1 MLRIKNLSFKLDSER
16 LILDQINTVFQPNE
30 VYGIAGKSGVGKST
44 LLKIIAGIKDAS
56 TGDVFLNDSK
66 LPRASQRLIPGH
78 PEMSLVAQDYKLDL
92 YHTCTENIREV
103 ILNWEP
109 VQREQRV
116 RHLIKLLEL
125 DDVAHAI
132 AKDLSGGEQ
141 QRLALARAIA
151 KKPNWLLLDEPFS
164 HLDSVLKARLINLLI
179 ALKEKERLCIILVSH
194 DAQDML
200 GICNHMAFLA
210 KGKLSRFFNPMER
223 YWNLKNLRE
232 ARWFGEVNTITWKD
246 VKIRFRPGSFSIQPN
261 GVPLILSR
269 CFFNGTVYIHYFY
282 TANNELVIL
291 HSLTVLPDHLEI
303 IPHYDKKI

>member
-16 LILDQINTVFQPNE
+16 LILDRITTVFQPNE
-30 VYGIAGKSGVGKST
+30 VYGIAGKSGAGKST

-56 TGDVFLNDSK
+56 SGEVFLNDK
-66 LPRASQRLIPGH
+66 MLPRASQRLIPGH
-78 PEMSLVAQDYKLDL
+78 PAMSLVAQDYNLDL

-109 VQREQRV
+109 IQREQRV
-116 RHLIKLLEL
+116 QHLIKLLEL
-125 DDVAHAI
+125 QDVAHAI

-164 HLDSVLKARLINLLI
+164 HLDSVLKVGLINLLL

-200 GICNHMAFLA
+200 GLCKHMAFLS
-210 KGKLSRFFNPMER
+210 KGKLSRFFDPMER

-232 ARWFGEVNTITWKD
+232 ARWFGEVNSITWND
-246 VKIRFRPGSFSIQPN
+246 EKIRFRPGSFSIDSN
-261 GVPLILSR
+261 GVPLILNR

-282 TANNELVIL
+282 TLNNELVIL
-291 HSLTVLPDHLEI
+291 HNLTALPEHLKI
-303 IPHYDKKI
+303 IPRHDK

>member
-1 MLRIKNLSFKLDSER
+1 MLRIKNLSFKLDSDR
-16 LILDQINTVFQPNE
+16 LILDQINTVFQPNV
-30 VYGIAGKSGVGKST
+30 VYGIAGKSGAGKST

-56 TGDVFLNDSK
+56 TGDVLLNDRK

-78 PEMSLVAQDYKLDL
+78 PEMSLLAQDYNLDL

-103 ILNWEP
+103 ILNWAPE
-109 VQREQRV
+109 QREQRV

-151 KKPNWLLLDEPFS
+151 KKPSWLLLDEPFS

-210 KGKLSRFFNPMER
+210 KGKLSRFFDPMER

-232 ARWFGEVNTITWKD
+232 ARWFGEVNTIT
-246 VKIRFRPGSFSIQPN
+246 
-261 GVPLILSR
+261 
-269 CFFNGTVYIHYFY
+269 
-282 TANNELVIL
+282 
-291 HSLTVLPDHLEI
+291 
-303 IPHYDKKI
+303 

>member
-16 LILDQINTVFQPNE
+16 LILDRITTVFQPNE
-30 VYGIAGKSGVGKST
+30 VYGIAGKSGAGKST

-56 TGDVFLNDSK
+56 SGEVFLNDK
-66 LPRASQRLIPGH
+66 MLPRASQRLIPGH
-78 PEMSLVAQDYKLDL
+78 PAMSLVAQDYNLDL

-109 VQREQRV
+109 IQREQRV
-116 RHLIKLLEL
+116 QHLIKLLEL
-125 DDVAHAI
+125 QDVAHAI

-164 HLDSVLKARLINLLI
+164 HLDSVLKVRLINLLL

-200 GICNHMAFLA
+200 GLCKHMAFLT
-210 KGKLSRFFNPMER
+210 KGKLSRFFDPMER

-232 ARWFGEVNTITWKD
+232 ARWFGEVNSITWND
-246 VKIRFRPGSFSIQPN
+246 EKIRFRPGSFSIDSN
-261 GVPLILSR
+261 GVPLILNR

-282 TANNELVIL
+282 TLNNELVIL
-291 HSLTVLPDHLEI
+291 HNLTALPEHLKI
-303 IPHYDKKI
+303 IPRHDK

>member
-16 LILDQINTVFQPNE
+16 LILDRITTVFQPNE
-30 VYGIAGKSGVGKST
+30 VYGIAGKSGAGKST

-56 TGDVFLNDSK
+56 SGEVFLNDK
-66 LPRASQRLIPGH
+66 MLPRASQRLIPGH
-78 PEMSLVAQDYKLDL
+78 PAMSLVAQDYNLDL

-109 VQREQRV
+109 IQREQRV
-116 RHLIKLLEL
+116 QHLIKLLEL
-125 DDVAHAI
+125 QDVAHAI

-164 HLDSVLKARLINLLI
+164 HLDSVLKVGLINLLL

-200 GICNHMAFLA
+200 GLCKHMAFLT
-210 KGKLSRFFNPMER
+210 KGKLSRFFDPMER
-223 YWNLKNLRE
+223 FWNLKNLRE
-232 ARWFGEVNTITWKD
+232 ARWFGEVNSITWND
-246 VKIRFRPGSFSIQPN
+246 EKIRFRPGSFSIDSN
-261 GVPLILSR
+261 GVPLILNR

-282 TANNELVIL
+282 TLNNELVIL
-291 HSLTVLPDHLEI
+291 HNLTALPEHLKI
-303 IPHYDKKI
+303 IPRHDK

>member
-1 MLRIKNLSFKLDSER
+1 MLRIKNLSFNLDSER
-16 LILDQINTVFQPNE
+16 LILDRITTVFQPNE
-30 VYGIAGKSGVGKST
+30 VYGIAGKSGAGKST

-56 TGDVFLNDSK
+56 SGEVFLNDK
-66 LPRASQRLIPGH
+66 MLPRASQRLIPGH
-78 PEMSLVAQDYKLDL
+78 PAMSLVAQDYNLDL

-109 VQREQRV
+109 IQREQRV
-116 RHLIKLLEL
+116 QHLIKLLEL
-125 DDVAHAI
+125 QDVAHAI

-164 HLDSVLKARLINLLI
+164 HLDSVLKVRLINLLL

-200 GICNHMAFLA
+200 GLCKHMAFLT
-210 KGKLSRFFNPMER
+210 KGKLSRFFDPMER

-232 ARWFGEVNTITWKD
+232 ARWFGEVNSITWND
-246 VKIRFRPGSFSIQPN
+246 EKIRFRPGSFSIDSN
-261 GVPLILSR
+261 GVPLILNR

-282 TANNELVIL
+282 TLNNELVIL
-291 HSLTVLPDHLEI
+291 HNLTALPEHLKI
-303 IPHYDKKI
+303 IPRHDK

>member
-1 MLRIKNLSFKLDSER
+1 MLRIKNLSFKLDSDR
-16 LILDQINTVFQPNE
+16 LILNQISTVFQPNE
-30 VYGIAGKSGVGKST
+30 VYGIAGKSGAGKST

-56 TGDVFLNDSK
+56 TGDVYLNDSK

-116 RHLIKLLEL
+116 RQLIKLLEL
-125 DDVAHAI
+125 DDVDHAI

-151 KKPNWLLLDEPFS
+151 KKPSWLLLDEPFS

-210 KGKLSRFFNPMER
+210 KGKLSRFFDPMER

-232 ARWFGEVNTITWKD
+232 SRWFGEVNTITWKD
-246 VKIRFRPGSFSIQPN
+246 VKIRFRPGSYAIQSN
-261 GVPLILSR
+261 GVPLTLSR

-282 TANNELVIL
+282 TTNNELVIL
-291 HSLTVLPDHLEI
+291 HSLTALPDHLKI

>member
-16 LILDQINTVFQPNE
+16 LILDRITTVFQPNE
-30 VYGIAGKSGVGKST
+30 VYGIAGKSGAGKST

-56 TGDVFLNDSK
+56 SGEVFLNEK
-66 LPRASQRLIPGH
+66 MLPRASQRLIPGH
-78 PEMSLVAQDYKLDL
+78 PAMSLVAQDYNLDL

-109 VQREQRV
+109 IQREQRV
-116 RHLIKLLEL
+116 QHLIKLLEL
-125 DDVAHAI
+125 QDVAHAI

-164 HLDSVLKARLINLLI
+164 HLDSVLKVRLINLLL

-200 GICNHMAFLA
+200 GLCKHMAFLT
-210 KGKLSRFFNPMER
+210 KGKLSRFFDPMER

-232 ARWFGEVNTITWKD
+232 ARWFGEVNSITWND
-246 VKIRFRPGSFSIQPN
+246 EKIRFRPGSFSIDSN
-261 GVPLILSR
+261 GVPLILNR

-282 TANNELVIL
+282 TLNNELVIL
-291 HSLTVLPDHLEI
+291 HNLTALPEHLKI
-303 IPHYDKKI
+303 IPRHDK

>member
-16 LILDQINTVFQPNE
+16 LILDRITTVFQPNE
-30 VYGIAGKSGVGKST
+30 VYGIAGKSGAGKST

-56 TGDVFLNDSK
+56 TGEVFLNGK
-66 LPRASQRLIPGH
+66 MLPRASQRLIPGH
-78 PEMSLVAQDYKLDL
+78 PAMSLVAQDYNLDL

-109 VQREQRV
+109 IQREQRV
-116 RHLIKLLEL
+116 QHLIKLLEL
-125 DDVAHAI
+125 QDVAHAI

-164 HLDSVLKARLINLLI
+164 HLDSVLKVRLINLLL

-200 GICNHMAFLA
+200 GLCKYMAFLT
-210 KGKLSRFFNPMER
+210 KGKLSQFFDPMER

-232 ARWFGEVNTITWKD
+232 ARWFGEVNSITWND
-246 VKIRFRPGSFSIQPN
+246 EKIRFRPGSFSIDSN
-261 GVPLILSR
+261 GVPLILNR

-282 TANNELVIL
+282 TLNNELVIL
-291 HSLTVLPDHLEI
+291 HSLTALPDHLKI
-303 IPHYDKKI
+303 IPRHEK

>member
-1 MLRIKNLSFKLDSER
+1 MLRIKNLSFNLASER
-16 LILDQINTVFQPNE
+16 LILDRITTVFQPNV
-30 VYGIAGKSGVGKST
+30 VYGIAGKSGAGKST

-56 TGDVFLNDSK
+56 TGDVLLNDKK

-78 PEMSLVAQDYKLDL
+78 PEMSLVAQDYNLDL

-125 DDVAHAI
+125 EDVAHAI

-151 KKPNWLLLDEPFS
+151 KKPSWLLLDEPFS
-164 HLDSVLKARLINLLI
+164 HLDSVLKVRLINLLW
-179 ALKEKERLCIILVSH
+179 ALKEKEHLCIILVSH

-200 GICNHMAFLA
+200 GLCNQMAFLT
-210 KGKLSRFFNPMER
+210 KGKLSRFFDPMER

-232 ARWFGEVNTITWKD
+232 ARWFGEVNSITWND
-246 VKIRFRPGSFSIQPN
+246 EKIRFRPGSFSIDSN
-261 GVPLILSR
+261 GVPLILNR

-282 TANNELVIL
+282 TLGNELVIL
-291 HSLTVLPDHLEI
+291 HSLTALPDHLKI
-303 IPHYDKKI
+303 IPRHDK

>member
-16 LILDQINTVFQPNE
+16 LILDRITTVFQPNE
-30 VYGIAGKSGVGKST
+30 VYGIAGKSGAGKST

-56 TGDVFLNDSK
+56 SGEVFLNDK
-66 LPRASQRLIPGH
+66 MLPRASQRLIPGH
-78 PEMSLVAQDYKLDL
+78 PAMSLVAQDYNLDL

-109 VQREQRV
+109 IQREKRV
-116 RHLIKLLEL
+116 QHLIKLLEL
-125 DDVAHAI
+125 QDVAHAI

-164 HLDSVLKARLINLLI
+164 HLDSVLKVRLINLLL

-200 GICNHMAFLA
+200 GLCKHMAFLT
-210 KGKLSRFFNPMER
+210 KGKLSRFFDPMER

-232 ARWFGEVNTITWKD
+232 ARWFGEVNSITWND
-246 VKIRFRPGSFSIQPN
+246 EKIRFRPGSFSIDSN
-261 GVPLILSR
+261 GVPLILNR

-282 TANNELVIL
+282 TLNNELVIL
-291 HSLTVLPDHLEI
+291 HNLTALPEHLKI
-303 IPHYDKKI
+303 IPRHDK

>member
-1 MLRIKNLSFKLDSER
+1 MLRIKNLSFKLASER
-16 LILDQINTVFQPNE
+16 LILDRITTVFQPNE
-30 VYGIAGKSGVGKST
+30 VYGIAGKSGAGKST

-56 TGDVFLNDSK
+56 TGDVLLNDKK

-78 PEMSLVAQDYKLDL
+78 PEMSLVAQDYNLDL

-109 VQREQRV
+109 IQREQRV
-116 RHLIKLLEL
+116 QYLIKLLEL
-125 DDVAHAI
+125 QDVAHAI

-151 KKPNWLLLDEPFS
+151 KKPSWLLLDEPFS
-164 HLDSVLKARLINLLI
+164 HLDSVLKVRLINLLW
-179 ALKEKERLCIILVSH
+179 ALKEKEHLCIILVSH

-200 GICNHMAFLA
+200 GLCNHMAFLT
-210 KGKLSRFFNPMER
+210 KGKLTRFFDPMER

-232 ARWFGEVNTITWKD
+232 ARWFGEVNSITWND
-246 VKIRFRPGSFSIQPN
+246 EKIRFRPGSFSIDSN
-261 GVPLILSR
+261 GVPLILNR

-282 TANNELVIL
+282 TLDNELVIL
-291 HSLTVLPDHLEI
+291 HSLTALPDHLKI
-303 IPHYDKKI
+303 IPRHDK